1 MFQER
6 EMSSFQFGFNFDN
19 NENNDTTTINSDSHH
34 KYDHTRERRSTSSM
48 HVVHM
53 QEIITAHLPSLN
65 NLAQWKHDV
74 IQIGP
79 NDSLKRIH
87 PSEKPFSQSYS
98 QHRLDETSDL
108 ISGVYEGGLK
118 VWECSID
125 LCHYLSEHVLSH
137 DVINPIS
144 SLHRGGSILELGC
157 GRKSNQILYQC
168 AICFEYT
175 SYTDLSPLQ
184 YHVSQHHSNPIY
196 FHLYSYKMVYR
207 HVWF

>member
-1 MFQER
+1 
-6 EMSSFQFGFNFDN
+6 MSSFQFGFNFDN
-19 NENNDTTTINSDSHH
+19 HENNDTTINSDSHH
-34 KYDHTRERRSTSSM
+34 NNDNTRQRRSTSSM
-48 HVVHM
+48 HVVNA
-53 QEIITAHLPSLN
+53 QEIVTTHLPSLN

-79 NDSLKRIH
+79 NDRLKRIH
-87 PSEKPFSQSYS
+87 PSEKPFSQSDS

-137 DVINPIS
+137 DVIHPIS

-157 GRKSNQILYQC
+157 GRKSNQILYVI
-168 AICFEYT
+168 AESVNRLITIST
-175 SYTDLSPLQ
+175 S
-184 YHVSQHHSNPIY
+184 SQHHFNPIY
-196 FHLYSYKMVYR
+196 FHLHSYKMVYR